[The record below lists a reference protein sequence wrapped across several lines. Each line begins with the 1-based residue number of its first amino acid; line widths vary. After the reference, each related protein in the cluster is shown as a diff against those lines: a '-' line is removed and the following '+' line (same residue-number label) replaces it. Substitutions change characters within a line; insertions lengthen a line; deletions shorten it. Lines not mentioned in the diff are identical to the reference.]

1 MATKLKLPAIDPSD
15 VSPVT
20 GSRYPEPFKS
30 RVSAR
35 RKQRLGD
42 ALGLKNYGVN
52 LTTIPPGAVSAL
64 RHWHSHEDEFIFVL
78 EGEVVLVS
86 DDGEQRL
93 VAGDCAGFPAGK
105 TDGHHLQNRS
115 DRDAIVLEVG
125 TSAPAVDVT
134 TYPDID
140 MLALPEGFV
149 HRDRTPYKR

>member
-1 MATKLKLPAIDPSD
+1 MAKKIDLSAAPSH
-15 VSPVT
+15 VGTS
-20 GSRYPEPFKS
+20 YPPPFDAPC
-30 RVSAR
+30 RT
-35 RKQRLGD
+35 RKRTRLGR
-42 ALGLKNYGVN
+42 AAGLTQFGVN
-52 LTTIPPGAVSAL
+52 HLRLPPGEWSSQ
-64 RHWHSHEDEFIFVL
+64 RHWHSHEDEFIYVL

-86 DDGEQRL
+86 NDGEERL
-93 VAGDCAGFPAGK
+93 VAGDCAGFPAGVA
-105 TDGHHLQNRS
+105 DGHHLQNRS